1 MEAVLVDM
9 QLAAISEALYM
20 IACVI
25 AVGSAAGLGFMWW
38 KKSK

>member
-1 MEAVLVDM
+1 MEAALVDM

-25 AVGSAAGLGFMWW
+25 AVGSAVGLGFMWW

>member
-1 MEAVLVDM
+1 MEASLVDM

-20 IACVI
+20 IVCVI
-25 AVGSAAGLGFMWW
+25 TVGSAAGLGIMWW